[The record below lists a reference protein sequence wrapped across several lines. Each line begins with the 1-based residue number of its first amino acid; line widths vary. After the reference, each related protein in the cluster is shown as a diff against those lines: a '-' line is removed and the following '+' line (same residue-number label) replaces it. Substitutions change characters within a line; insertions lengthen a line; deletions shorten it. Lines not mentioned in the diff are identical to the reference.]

1 MAALKKSKAPVNYCG
16 FCDVALEKGEE
27 INDKGRHFCS
37 EPCRHVWLK
46 THETP
51 TEKIIQNYKGLV
63 DRLKRGVTDVR
74 ETCKENYHR
83 FTTTLKSDGDNI
95 DKKIDVIHVQLFGHI
110 YNKNKEK
117 SLKAFDRYKRYLQE
131 LLDDDIFGNEISS
144 TLLDVKGEISKL
156 SGEESLRVKALLF
169 KLQIEKF
176 ELMIQQTFP

>member
-51 TEKIIQNYKGLV
+51 TEQMIQHYKELIDG
-63 DRLKRGVTDVR
+63 LKRGVIDVR
-74 ETCKENYHR
+74 ETCKANYHK
-83 FTTTLKSDGDNI
+83 FTTSLKSDGDDI
-95 DKKIDVIHVQLFGHI
+95 DKKIDVMNVQLFGHI

-117 SLKAFDRYKRYLQE
+117 TLKTFDRYKRYLQKI
-131 LLDDDIFGNEISS
+131 LDDEIFGDEVSP
-144 TLLDVKGEISKL
+144 TLLDVEGEVSEL

-169 KLQIEKF
+169 KLQIEKY